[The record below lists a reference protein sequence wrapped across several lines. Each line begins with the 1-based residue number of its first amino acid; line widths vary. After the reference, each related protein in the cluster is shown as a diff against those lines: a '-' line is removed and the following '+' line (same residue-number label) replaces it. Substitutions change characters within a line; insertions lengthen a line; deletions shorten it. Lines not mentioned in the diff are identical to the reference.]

1 MLPSAGG
8 ALPLVIQFTTGL
20 VGVIVIVFAVIFVIV
35 FVFLSA
41 IVIVIFVVIIFR
53 WSSH

>member
-20 VGVIVIVFAVIFVIV
+20 VGVIVIVFVLVFVIV
-35 FVFLSA
+35 FAFLTQL
-41 IVIVIFVVIIFR
+41 
-53 WSSH
+53 